1 MVNQRSHSVEVDV
14 QTQWAE
20 PDDPIDA
27 ELDETNAKFN
37 KTTVCSDIAPVSSST
52 WDTWFQVWIN
62 ALDPDYSPIQ
72 SYELSLRLTHD
83 ADIQTLNAQYRNI
96 DTPTDVLA
104 FAALEVDYPQIDDV
118 QAFPVYL
125 GDIVISL
132 ETAQRQADEQQH
144 SLQVELA
151 WLASHGLLH
160 LLGWDHPDDESLS
173 QMVSQQETLLAIVG
187 LTL

>member
-1 MVNQRSHSVEVDV
+1 MVSKRSHSVEVEV
-14 QTQWAE
+14 QTQWTEPGDPTHAE
-20 PDDPIDA
+20 FN
-27 ELDETNAKFN
+27 ETPA
-37 KTTVCSDIAPVSSST
+37 CSDIVPISSST
-52 WDTWFQVWIN
+52 WDAWFQAWIN

-83 ADIQTLNAQYRNI
+83 ADIQALNAQYRHI

-104 FAALEVDYPQIDDV
+104 FAALEVDYPQIEDS
-118 QAFPVYL
+118 QTLPVYL

-132 ETAQRQADEQQH
+132 ETAQRQADEHQH
-144 SLQVELA
+144 PLQLELA

-160 LLGWDHPDDESLS
+160 LLGWDHPDEESLS
-173 QMVSQQETLLAIVG
+173 QMLSQQETLLEIVG

>member
-1 MVNQRSHSVEVDV
+1 MVNQRSHSVEVEV

-20 PDDPIDA
+20 PGDSTHA
-27 ELDETNAKFN
+27 EFN
-37 KTTVCSDIAPVSSST
+37 ETTVGSDIVPVLPST
-52 WDTWFQVWIN
+52 WNAWFQAWIN
-62 ALDPDYSPIQ
+62 ALDPDYSPIH

-83 ADIQTLNAQYRNI
+83 ADIQALNAQYRHI

-104 FAALEVDYPQIDDV
+104 FAALEVDYPQADDMKM
-118 QAFPVYL
+118 FPVYL

-132 ETAQRQADEQQH
+132 ETAQRQADEHQH

-160 LLGWDHPDDESLS
+160 LLGWDHPDEKSLS
-173 QMVSQQETLLAIVG
+173 QMVSQQETLLEIVG
-187 LTL
+187 LSL